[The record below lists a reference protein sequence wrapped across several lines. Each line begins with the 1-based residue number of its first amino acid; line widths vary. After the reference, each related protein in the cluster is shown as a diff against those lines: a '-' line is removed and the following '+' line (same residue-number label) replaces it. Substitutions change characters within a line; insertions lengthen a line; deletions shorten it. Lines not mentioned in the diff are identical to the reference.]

1 MTNAIDIAS
10 LGKRYKGVAALAGV
24 CASVPMGRVI
34 GLLGHNGA
42 GKSTLIKLILGLI
55 KPTSGQVTV
64 LGESPWGQNA
74 VSLRRRIGYLPESV
88 AFYGNLTG
96 SEVIRYLAGLKRAP
110 QQQAGR
116 LLERVGLGHA
126 KDRRISTYSKG
137 MKQRLGLAQALL
149 ASPELVVLD
158 EPTAGLDPQATRELY
173 EIVGELRAEGH
184 SVLVSSHVLAELEP
198 HIDSALILRQGEL
211 LAAGS
216 IGDLRRQ
223 SGLPGIVMVQ
233 LKGSSDPAEFVRKLD
248 ALGLVHEVR
257 HDGQFNLQIA
267 EGGKLALLQQLA
279 SDSAIDDIVVK
290 EASLARLYDYLGA
303 GAKRPGEQSP
313 CAAS

>member
-1 MTNAIDIAS
+1 MINAIDISS
-10 LGKRYKGVAALAGV
+10 LGKQYKSVAALAGV
-24 CASVPMGRVI
+24 SATVPMGKVV

-55 KPTSGQVTV
+55 EPTSGHVEV
-64 LGESPWGQNA
+64 LGQSPWGRDA

-96 SEVIRYLAGLKRAP
+96 SEVISYLADLKRASR
-110 QQQAGR
+110 QQASK
-116 LLERVGLGHA
+116 LLARVGLEYA
-126 KDRRISTYSKG
+126 KDRRVSTYSKG
-137 MKQRLGLAQALL
+137 MRQRLGLAQALL

-158 EPTAGLDPQATRELY
+158 EPTGGLDPQATRELY
-173 EIVGELRAEGH
+173 EIVGELRTEGH

-216 IGDLRRQ
+216 VGDLRRQ
-223 SGLPGIVMVQ
+223 SGLPGVVVVQ
-233 LKGSSDPAEFVRKLD
+233 LKEAADPIGFARELD
-248 ALGLVHEVR
+248 GLGLAHEVR
-257 HDGQFNLQIA
+257 HDGQFEIQIA
-267 EGGKLALLQQLA
+267 EGGKLALLQRLA
-279 SDSAIDDIVVK
+279 ADPAIDDIVVK

-303 GAKRPGEQSP
+303 GAKRQAEQQS
-313 CAAS
+313 

>member
-1 MTNAIDIAS
+1 MTNAIDMSS

-24 CASVPMGRVI
+24 SATVPMGQVI

-55 KPTSGQVTV
+55 EPSSGHVEV
-64 LGESPWGQNA
+64 LGQSPWGGQA
-74 VSLRRRIGYLPESV
+74 AALRRRIGYLPESV

-96 SEVIRYLAGLKRAP
+96 SEVIRYLANLKRAAR
-110 QQQAGR
+110 QQVGE
-116 LLERVGLGHA
+116 LLRRVGLDYA
-126 KDRRISTYSKG
+126 KDRRVSTYSKG
-137 MKQRLGLAQALL
+137 MRQRLGLAQALL

-173 EIVGELRAEGH
+173 AIVDELRAAGH

-216 IGDLRRQ
+216 IGELRRQ
-223 SGLPGIVMVQ
+223 SRLPGMVVVQ
-233 LKGSSDPAEFVRKLD
+233 LGESADRAAFAQGLEV
-248 ALGLVHEVR
+248 LGLAPAPR
-257 HDGQFNLQIA
+257 HDGRLEIQVA
-267 EGGKLALLQQLA
+267 ETAKLDLLRHLA
-279 SDSAIDDIVVK
+279 ADPAVEDIVVQ
-290 EASLARLYDYLGA
+290 EASLARLYDFLGA
-303 GAKRPGEQSP
+303 GARREGVQTP
-313 CAAS
+313 

>member
-1 MTNAIDIAS
+1 MTHAIDITS
-10 LGKRYKGVAALAGV
+10 LGKQYKGVAALVGV
-24 CASVPMGRVI
+24 SATIPMGKVI

-55 KPTSGQVTV
+55 APSSGHVEV
-64 LGESPWGQNA
+64 LGQSPWGSHA
-74 VSLRRRIGYLPESV
+74 VALRRRVGYLPESV

-96 SEVIRYLAGLKRAP
+96 TEVITYLAKLKRAP
-110 QQQAGR
+110 RQQVDE
-116 LLERVGLGHA
+116 LLQRVGLDSA
-126 KDRRISTYSKG
+126 KGRRVSTYSKG
-137 MKQRLGLAQALL
+137 MRQRLGLAQALL

-173 EIVGELRAEGH
+173 DIVGELRSEGH

-216 IGDLRRQ
+216 VGELRRQ
-223 SGLPGIVMVQ
+223 SGLPGLIVVQ
-233 LKGSSDPAEFVRKLD
+233 LKDAVDPATFAQELG
-248 ALGLVHEVR
+248 ALGLAQTLR
-257 HDGQFNLQIA
+257 RDGRFEIKIA
-267 EGGKLALLQQLA
+267 EGGKLDLLQRLA
-279 SDSAIDDIVVK
+279 ANPAVADIVVQ

-303 GAKRPGEQSP
+303 GRKHEAEQT
-313 CAAS
+313 A

>member
-1 MTNAIDIAS
+1 MTHAIDITS
-10 LGKRYKGVAALAGV
+10 LGKQYKGVAALTNVSAT
-24 CASVPMGRVI
+24 VPLGKVI

-55 KPTSGQVTV
+55 KPSSGHVEV
-64 LGESPWGQNA
+64 LGQSPWGNEA
-74 VSLRRRIGYLPESV
+74 VALRRRIGYLPESV

-96 SEVIRYLAGLKRAP
+96 TEVITYLAKLKRAP
-110 QQQAGR
+110 RQQVDEMLQ
-116 LLERVGLGHA
+116 RVGLDAA
-126 KDRRISTYSKG
+126 KDRRVSTYSKG
-137 MKQRLGLAQALL
+137 MRQRLGLAQALL

-173 EIVGELRAEGH
+173 EIVGKLRNEGH

-216 IGDLRRQ
+216 VSELRRQ
-223 SGLPGIVMVQ
+223 SGLPGVIVVQ
-233 LKGSSDPAEFVRKLD
+233 LKKATNPDAFAHELD
-248 ALGLVHEVR
+248 ERGLVHTLRRDSRFE
-257 HDGQFNLQIA
+257 IEIT
-267 EGGKLALLQQLA
+267 EGSKLALLQHLA
-279 SDSAIDDIVVK
+279 ADPSIEDIVVQ

-303 GAKRPGEQSP
+303 GTKRGVEQ
-313 CAAS
+313 AA

>member
-1 MTNAIDIAS
+1 MTNATDISA
-10 LGKRYKGVAALAGV
+10 LHKQYKGVAALAGV
-24 CASVPMGRVI
+24 SATVPMGKVV

-55 KPTSGQVTV
+55 EPTSGHVEV
-64 LGESPWGQNA
+64 LGQSPWGSHA

-96 SEVIRYLAGLKRAP
+96 NEVINYLARLKRASR
-110 QQQAGR
+110 QQASK
-116 LLERVGLGHA
+116 LLERVGLEYA
-126 KDRRISTYSKG
+126 RDRRVSTYSKG
-137 MKQRLGLAQALL
+137 MRQRLGLAQALL

-158 EPTAGLDPQATRELY
+158 EPTGGLDPEATRELY
-173 EIVGELRAEGH
+173 EIVAELRAAGH

-216 IGDLRRQ
+216 VGDLRRQ
-223 SGLPGIVMVQ
+223 SGLPGVVVVQ
-233 LKGSSDPAEFVRKLD
+233 LKDAADPASFARELGE
-248 ALGLVHEVR
+248 LGLAHDVR
-257 HDGQFNLQIA
+257 HDGQFEIQIA
-267 EGGKLALLQQLA
+267 EGGKLALLQRLA
-279 SDSAIDDIVVK
+279 AHPVVDDIVVK

-303 GAKRPGEQSP
+303 GTKRQEEER
-313 CAAS
+313 A

>member
-1 MTNAIDIAS
+1 MTHAIDITS
-10 LGKRYKGVAALAGV
+10 LGKQYKGIAAVTNVSAT
-24 CASVPMGRVI
+24 VPMGKVI

-55 KPTSGQVTV
+55 KPSSGHVEV
-64 LGESPWGQNA
+64 LGQSPWGSDA
-74 VSLRRRIGYLPESV
+74 VALRRRVGYLPESV

-96 SEVIRYLAGLKRAP
+96 IEVLIYFAKLKRAP
-110 QQQAGR
+110 RQQVGE
-116 LLERVGLGHA
+116 LLQRVGLDVA
-126 KDRRISTYSKG
+126 KDRRVSTYSKG
-137 MKQRLGLAQALL
+137 MRQRLGLAQALL

-173 EIVGELRAEGH
+173 EIVGELRNEGH

-216 IGDLRRQ
+216 VSELRRQ
-223 SGLPGIVMVQ
+223 SGLPGVVVVQ
-233 LKGSSDPAEFVRKLD
+233 LKSTAQPSVFTRELD
-248 ALGLVHEVR
+248 ERGLTHVLR
-257 HDGQFNLQIA
+257 HDGRFDIEIA
-267 EGGKLALLQQLA
+267 EGNKLDLLQRLA
-279 SDSAIDDIVVK
+279 ANPAIEDIVVQ

-303 GAKRPGEQSP
+303 GTKREVEQ
-313 CAAS
+313 AA

>member
-10 LGKRYKGVAALAGV
+10 LGKQYKGVAALAGIS
-24 CASVPMGRVI
+24 ATVPMGKVV

-55 KPTSGQVTV
+55 EPSSGGVEV
-64 LGESPWGQNA
+64 LGQSPWGSHA

-96 SEVIRYLAGLKRAP
+96 SEVLDYLASLKRAP
-110 QQQAGR
+110 RQQTGK
-116 LLERVGLGHA
+116 LLERVGLEYA
-126 KDRRISTYSKG
+126 RNRRVSTYSKG
-137 MKQRLGLAQALL
+137 MRQRLGLAQALL

-158 EPTAGLDPQATRELY
+158 EPTGGLDPQATRELY
-173 EIVGELRAEGH
+173 EIVGELRAGGH

-216 IGDLRRQ
+216 VGDLRRQ
-223 SGLPGIVMVQ
+223 SGLPGVVVVQ
-233 LKGSSDPAEFVRKLD
+233 LKEAADPLAFARELD
-248 ALGLVHEVR
+248 GHRVAHERR
-257 HDGQFNLQIA
+257 HDGQFEIQIA
-267 EGGKLALLQQLA
+267 EGGKLALLQRLA
-279 SDSAIDDIVVK
+279 ADPAVDDIVVK

-303 GAKRPGEQSP
+303 GASRQAERPS
-313 CAAS
+313 

>member
-1 MTNAIDIAS
+1 MTHAIDISA
-10 LGKRYKGVAALAGV
+10 LGKRYKGVAALTGV
-24 CASVPMGRVI
+24 SATVPMGKVI

-55 KPTSGQVTV
+55 EPTSGQVEV
-64 LGESPWGQNA
+64 LGQSPWGSQA
-74 VSLRRRIGYLPESV
+74 VALRRRVGYLPESV

-96 SEVIRYLAGLKRAP
+96 TEVITYLAKLKRAP
-110 QQQAGR
+110 PQQVGE
-116 LLERVGLGHA
+116 LLQRVGLDA
-126 KDRRISTYSKG
+126 ARNRRVSTYSKG
-137 MKQRLGLAQALL
+137 MRQRLGLAQALL

-216 IGDLRRQ
+216 VNDLRRQ
-223 SGLPGIVMVQ
+223 SGLPGLVVVQ
-233 LKGSSDPAEFVRKLD
+233 LKESVVPATFARELD
-248 ALGLVHEVR
+248 GLGLGQTLR
-257 HDGQFNLQIA
+257 HDGRFEIEIA
-267 EGGKLALLQQLA
+267 EGGKLALLQRLTA
-279 SDSAIDDIVVK
+279 HPAIVDIVVQ

-303 GAKRPGEQSP
+303 STKRERELMP
-313 CAAS
+313 

>member
-1 MTNAIDIAS
+1 MTHAIDIAA
-10 LGKRYKGVAALAGV
+10 LGKQYKGVAALAGV
-24 CASVPMGRVI
+24 SATVPMGKVV

-55 KPTSGQVTV
+55 EPTSGHVEV
-64 LGESPWGQNA
+64 LGESPWGSQSVA
-74 VSLRRRIGYLPESV
+74 LRRRIGYLPESV

-96 SEVIRYLAGLKRAP
+96 SEVLGYLANLKRAP
-110 QQQAGR
+110 RQQTSK
-116 LLERVGLGHA
+116 LLERVGLEYA
-126 KDRRISTYSKG
+126 RNRRVSTYSKG
-137 MKQRLGLAQALL
+137 MRQRLGLAQALL

-158 EPTAGLDPQATRELY
+158 EPTGGLDPQATRELY

-216 IGDLRRQ
+216 VGDLRRQ
-223 SGLPGIVMVQ
+223 SGLPGVVVVR
-233 LKGSSDPAEFVRKLD
+233 LKEAADPIGFGRELD
-248 ALGLVHEVR
+248 ALGLPYEVR
-257 HDGQFNLQIA
+257 HDGQFEIQIA
-267 EGGKLALLQQLA
+267 EGGKLALLQRLA
-279 SDSAIDDIVVK
+279 ADPAIDDIVVK

-303 GAKRPGEQSP
+303 GTKQQAGEKP
-313 CAAS
+313 